1 MKFTTTKTKTIVIVL
16 ASLLLFCTIA
26 AVLPVM
32 ADAVTPKYN
41 WTGETVAE
49 KYSYGQTF
57 AVPERRLDGVQAD
70 VSHTL
75 VFPDGTS
82 SYADEVTLKHSGK
95 YKLTYTASAGGKVYS
110 ETHEF
115 SVNHVTYSVKDKNS
129 SAVYKTPDN
138 VRDKNIK
145 GVVVSLAQKDEF
157 VVNQA
162 ISVSNFT
169 ADNYFVEG
177 FVINQTVG
185 MGAFTRF
192 IVTLTDFENP
202 DVYIKIIVNERTSQ
216 DEKGVAFAAACSNGQ
231 KPVGLENYVPGTMDN
246 ITKVH
251 KNDGL
256 GQWINMPLR
265 GQNTIVGSGRYTY
278 DIYNDDYP
286 FRFSYDPT
294 TQQIWHATNFNIPA
308 DKNYSDSNPHKDK
321 VRIES
326 TNFKKIV
333 TDLDDSRYYESL
345 WSGFKSGYV
354 KLSITAENYTSTHAQ
369 FCITKVAGVD
379 LSNDGF
385 EVTEQPTITVDTDYD
400 VMPEAVVGKS
410 YPVPTATAHD
420 LYSDDVEVNVNVWY
434 NYASNDRISVSFVDG
449 KFIAKYAG
457 YYAIVYT
464 ATNRSGITAQKVLWV
479 HAKTEPN
486 PITIDLSP
494 DRITS
499 CKAGE
504 FIQYAEAT
512 ISGGNGNV
520 SLSVYAKNGDTVLR
534 TDGGFRPEKTGTWQI
549 VYTAVDYVGNSKIV
563 GYDVTVTANEL
574 PVLVDNITLP
584 QMFISEASFILP
596 QVYAN
601 KYDRDGVRKLLCTV
615 HVEYDGKTETYDS
628 GESFIPK
635 VSTNGETIKVTYL
648 CEGTELFSKQIP
660 CVVIYEKGYLKYEN
674 YFVATNATGD
684 KSSDNGYVL
693 TAATDGVMSVT
704 YANAIVAEQSNFV
717 FRCFGGIGNYTQ
729 AVVTL
734 TDAAN
739 ADNAVQ
745 AVFRQVDGK
754 VWLFAGGK
762 SYRTDYSFVGKAFD
776 ISLGFENGAFVY
788 DGAAFAPVETVIGDK
803 FTGFDSDKVYL
814 SFELTDA
821 KEGDKFSVMSIR
833 KYKFEGQ
840 DEDLV
845 RPYIVIN
852 GEVASIG
859 KLGDVI
865 HMPSI
870 SVGDVICPNVSVLMQ
885 VFAPDGT
892 FVKDVN
898 GVELNGCDAGVE
910 YDFIVKQSGAY
921 KVQYTVKE
929 AELFLYVEPFDNEW
943 SYEIAVYDSV
953 EPTITVTSS
962 VPATVGSG
970 EKVLVPKFTVTD
982 DFTATDD
989 LVVFVYLTTPTGQKQ
1004 LVNKEAVVCSQKGI
1018 YRFTITAIDEA
1029 GNIGTKIIY
1038 FRVV

>member
-1 MKFTTTKTKTIVIVL
+1 MKFTITKTRTIVL
-16 ASLLLFCTIA
+16 AIASLLVLCVMA
-26 AVLPVM
+26 AVLPVA
-32 ADAVTPKYN
+32 ADELAPKYR
-41 WTGETVAE
+41 WTGETVADE
-49 KYSYGQTF
+49 YLYGQTF
-57 AVPERRLDGVQAD
+57 IVPERRLDGVQAD

-82 SYADEVTLKHSGK
+82 SYADEVGLNLGGK
-95 YKLTYTASAGGKVYS
+95 YKLTYTASADGKVYS
-110 ETHEF
+110 ESHYF
-115 SVNHVTYSVKDKNS
+115 SVGYATYSVKDKNS
-129 SAVYKTPDN
+129 STVYKTPDN
-138 VRDKNIK
+138 VRNKDVK
-145 GVVVSLAQKDEF
+145 GVVVALAQKDEF
-157 VVNQA
+157 IVNQA
-162 ISVSNFT
+162 IAVSNLT

-177 FVINQTVG
+177 FIINQTVG
-185 MGAFTRF
+185 AGAFTRF

-216 DEKGVAFAAACSNGQ
+216 DDKGVAFAAACGNGQ
-231 KPVGLENYVPGTMDN
+231 KPVGLENYVPGTLDN
-246 ITKVH
+246 IIKVH
-251 KNDGL
+251 KNNGL

-265 GQNTIVGSGRYTY
+265 GQNTIVGSGKYTY

-286 FRFSYDPT
+286 FRFSYDPA
-294 TQQIWHATNFNIPA
+294 TQQIWHATNFNAPVDNNYNDPA
-308 DKNYSDSNPHKDK
+308 PHKDK
-321 VRIES
+321 VSVAS
-326 TNFKKIV
+326 TSFKKII

-354 KLSITAENYTSTHAQ
+354 RLSLTAENYTSTHAQ

-379 LSNDGF
+379 LSDSVF
-385 EVTEQPTITVDTDYD
+385 EVAEQPIITVDTDYD
-400 VMPEAVVGKS
+400 AMPEAVVGKN
-410 YPVPTATAHD
+410 YPVPEASAHD
-420 LYSDDVEVNVNVWY
+420 LYGGDVEVTANVWY
-434 NYASNDRISVSFVDG
+434 NYASNNKTSVSFVDG
-449 KFIAKYAG
+449 KFVPKYAG

-464 ATNRSGITAQKVLWV
+464 ATNRSGISTQKVLWV
-479 HAKTEPN
+479 HANAEPN
-486 PITIDLSP
+486 PMTIDLSA
-494 DRITS
+494 DRVTS

-504 FIQYAEAT
+504 FIPYAAAT
-512 ISGGNGNV
+512 TNGGNGNV

-534 TDGGFRPEKTGTWQI
+534 TEGGFRPEKTGAWQV
-549 VYTAVDYVGNSKIV
+549 VYTAVDYVGNSKTV
-563 GYDVTVTANEL
+563 SYDVTVTANAV

-584 QMFISEASFILP
+584 QMFISEATFTLP
-596 QVYAN
+596 RVYAN
-601 KYDRDGVRKLLCTV
+601 KYDQDGVHKLLCSV
-615 HVEYDGKTETYDS
+615 RVGYDNKTKTYDS
-628 GESFIPK
+628 GESFVPK
-635 VSTNGETIKVTYL
+635 VAANGETIEVTYL
-648 CEGTELFSKQIP
+648 CEGVELFKKQVP
-660 CVVIYEKGYLKYEN
+660 CVVIYEEGYLKYEN

-684 KSSDNGYVL
+684 KSSNDGYVL
-693 TAATDGVMSVT
+693 TAIADGAMNVT
-704 YANAIVAEQSNFV
+704 YANALVAEQSNFV
-717 FRCFGGIGNYTQ
+717 FRCFGGADNYTQ

-739 ADNAVQ
+739 SDNAVQ

-762 SYRTDYSFVGKAFD
+762 SYRTDYSFTGKAFD

-788 DGAAFAPVETVIGDK
+788 DGAAFAPAETVTGNK
-803 FTGFDSDKVYL
+803 FVGFGSDKVYL
-814 SFELTDA
+814 SVELTDA
-821 KEGDKFSVMSIR
+821 KAGNKFSVMSLR

-910 YDFIVKQSGAY
+910 YDFVIEQSGSY
-921 KVQYTVKE
+921 KAVYSVKE
-929 AELFLYVEPFDNEW
+929 AELFRYVAPFGNEW
-943 SYEIAVYDSV
+943 TYEVAVYDSV
-953 EPTITVTSS
+953 EPTITVSSS
-962 VPATVGSG
+962 VPDTVKPG

-1004 LVNKEAVVCSQKGI
+1004 LVSKEAVVCSLKGS
-1018 YRFTITAIDEA
+1018 YCFTITTIDEA
-1029 GNIGTKIIY
+1029 GNIGVKTIY
-1038 FRVV
+1038 FKVV